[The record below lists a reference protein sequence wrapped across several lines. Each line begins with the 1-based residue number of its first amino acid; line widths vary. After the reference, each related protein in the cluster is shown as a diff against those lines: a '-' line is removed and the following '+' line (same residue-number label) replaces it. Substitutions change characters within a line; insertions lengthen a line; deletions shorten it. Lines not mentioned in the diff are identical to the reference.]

1 MLAFIVAVSTGVT
14 CRQSKVVRQRT
25 KVKSGS
31 WLLLPHNVRLKT
43 SRAHKRW
50 LLQTVVQCCDYEGN
64 TSGVLYCCSRMQPSS
79 ADMLVKHY
87 MSKVAPSFQIR
98 VRTSWHWCC
107 ESASCHFIGGS
118 SFHHRLESP
127 RERVNALRKLLY
139 IKDALWIPR
148 NLKLLCL
155 KTHQDVLAGT
165 KMVSIFETTRDTNS
179 VLYRYHL
186 ARLCF

>member
-1 MLAFIVAVSTGVT
+1 M
-14 CRQSKVVRQRT
+14 
-25 KVKSGS
+25 
-31 WLLLPHNVRLKT
+31 PHNVRLKT

-64 TSGVLYCCSRMQPSS
+64 TSGILYCCSRMQPSS

-87 MSKVAPSFQIR
+87 MSKVASSFQIR

-118 SFHHRLESP
+118 SFYHRLESP

-148 NLKLLCL
+148 NLNCSASRPTRTCLLAL
-155 KTHQDVLAGT
+155 KWCRSLRPLAIRTRYCTGT
-165 KMVSIFETTRDTNS
+165 M
-179 VLYRYHL
+179 
-186 ARLCF
+186 